1 MRAMRRSVGVS
12 AAREGERATTRSR
25 IAVFVSGSGRSLEN
39 LVALANSGALDVE
52 IALVVTN
59 KADCFALE
67 RARKHGIAAV
77 VIDPERK
84 LSPAEFGRA
93 AFAACDAARCDLVVF
108 AGFLRLAEI
117 PVRWTGRVLNIHP
130 SLLPA
135 FGGKG
140 FYGDKVH
147 AAVLAS
153 GVAETGCTVHYVTN
167 EYDRGPI
174 LLQREVAVQAG
185 DDVHTLAA
193 RVFEA
198 EKLALPEAIRAHFQR
213 ARGANEASAPRTGA
227 P

>member
-1 MRAMRRSVGVS
+1 MSVVE
-12 AAREGERATTRSR
+12 RPERAPTRSR
-25 IAVFVSGSGRSLEN
+25 LAVFVSGGGRSLEN
-39 LVALANSGALDVE
+39 LVDLAKTGALDVE
-52 IALVVTN
+52 VALVVTN

-67 RARKHGIAAV
+67 RARKHAIAAV
-77 VIDPERK
+77 VIDPEKK

-117 PVRWTGRVLNIHP
+117 PVRWAGRVLNIHP

-174 LLQREVAVQAG
+174 VLQKKVPVLPG
-185 DDVHTLAA
+185 DDVHALAA
-193 RVFEA
+193 RVFEE
-198 EKLALPEAIRAHFQR
+198 EKAALPEAIRTHLAGD
-213 ARGANEASAPRTGA
+213 RGAAGPRLRV
-227 P
+227 